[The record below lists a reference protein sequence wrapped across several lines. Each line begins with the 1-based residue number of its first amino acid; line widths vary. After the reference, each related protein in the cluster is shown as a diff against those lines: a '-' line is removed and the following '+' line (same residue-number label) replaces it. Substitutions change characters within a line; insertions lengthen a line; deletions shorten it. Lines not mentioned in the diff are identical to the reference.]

1 MKKWFVLLFY
11 LFCSFQS
18 NAKNYV
24 LENNFDSKFV
34 GKDLL
39 FLEDENC
46 NFNVNDI
53 NKATVKWESLTEK
66 PFFFWKAEKCFWYKL
81 SIFNATKVQ
90 KRLIIEIN
98 NFQIDSLD
106 FYTLKNN
113 QVIKKYF
120 TGNERG
126 YISRAIYDRN
136 FLFETVI
143 PGGQSRTLYFKTYP
157 QANLMSFPLTI
168 WDANKKFE
176 KSQRIEISK
185 GILFGVIILF
195 FLIAFYLSLIL
206 RMTNY
211 FLYGLHVLTGTL
223 YYFVQQGIAY
233 EFFWMNSPKFQNL
246 FSYILL
252 NCFILTALIFIKQF
266 FKKRG
271 FKNIFLYLFDFF
283 VIVCSC
289 FIMVNFFQVIMPT
302 NLIRFFLLTQNL
314 GLFLML
320 IFVLVF
326 IIYGYFKVKE
336 KTIYFI
342 SMAFFLFLSLIIF
355 NPLLNN
361 FFPPDSKFYLLTVY
375 LSGWILALVM
385 SVLLVTRSRAI
396 IRANK
401 LVREEL
407 GVLNKKYGYYLL
419 EGEEKERKRVAE
431 ELHDGIGISLS
442 TLKIKM
448 SILLSET
455 EDLTLIRFLGNN
467 IKEVDLQCDKVR
479 ELSHQLSEKSLERYG
494 LKISIEDF
502 IETLIKS
509 KKREVSFMQNLK
521 IGELT
526 PTSEVAILKI
536 VKGLLEPI
544 WKLDFKKVDL
554 KIIVFYST
562 EKAIIKLIIE
572 GEGFTLNL
580 PSFIDFKN
588 IITLLHGEI
597 QEYAPN
603 AVSKLINIE
612 IPILL
617 KNKQG

>member
-157 QANLMSFPLTI
+157 QAKLMSFPLTI

-283 VIVCSC
+283 VIVYERLHDAEQEQTRSGM
-289 FIMVNFFQVIMPT
+289 IMATQLAAATDFAIMSGSFDGLVPQVDAILAQPGTASVRVLDANNRLLFSKQHQLPKDEQQQHYTATVYQQTVNLDSNDWLVSDANNNTPKTI
-302 NLIRFFLLTQNL
+302 L
-314 GLFLML
+314 GVVDIGFSSAYILQ
-320 IFVLVF
+320 
-326 IIYGYFKVKE
+326 KE
-336 KTIYFI
+336 KTII
-342 SMAFFLFLSLIIF
+342 LKSVA
-355 NPLLNN
+355 
-361 FFPPDSKFYLLTVY
+361 
-375 LSGWILALVM
+375 LALI
-385 SVLLVTRSRAI
+385 VLL
-396 IRANK
+396 
-401 LVREEL
+401 LV
-407 GVLNKKYGYYLL
+407 G
-419 EGEEKERKRVAE
+419 
-431 ELHDGIGISLS
+431 GIGLWLAEA
-442 TLKIKM
+442 TTAAPL
-448 SILLSET
+448 
-455 EDLTLIRFLGNN
+455 
-467 IKEVDLQCDKVR
+467 
-479 ELSHQLSEKSLERYG
+479 RYG
-494 LKISIEDF
+494 
-502 IETLIKS
+502 T
-509 KKREVSFMQNLK
+509 
-521 IGELT
+521 
-526 PTSEVAILKI
+526 
-536 VKGLLEPI
+536 
-544 WKLDFKKVDL
+544 
-554 KIIVFYST
+554 
-562 EKAIIKLIIE
+562 
-572 GEGFTLNL
+572 
-580 PSFIDFKN
+580 
-588 IITLLHGEI
+588 
-597 QEYAPN
+597 
-603 AVSKLINIE
+603 
-612 IPILL
+612 
-617 KNKQG
+617 